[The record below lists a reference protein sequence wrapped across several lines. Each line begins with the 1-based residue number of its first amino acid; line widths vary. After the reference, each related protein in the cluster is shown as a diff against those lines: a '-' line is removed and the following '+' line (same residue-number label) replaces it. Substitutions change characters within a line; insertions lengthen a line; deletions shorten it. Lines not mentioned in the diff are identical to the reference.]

1 MLVAFGLFVA
11 LAPAASAH
19 ATLKDSDPKN
29 GAHLQTAPKTITL
42 SFTESVDA
50 SLGAIRVFSASGDRL
65 DSGKPAHPNGVGSQ
79 IAASSGIS
87 KDGAYVVTWRVISA
101 DSHPVQGA
109 FTFVVGDA
117 RAANESSIA
126 DLLHQKG
133 GSKVVG
139 VVYGTSRALAFG
151 SMLVLIGGLAFL
163 VLVWPEGRTHPG
175 ARRAVWLA
183 LAVLAAASVANIAL
197 QGAYAA
203 GAGLTK
209 AVDPHLIGDVL
220 SARFGHVYLVR
231 LALLVVA
238 ALLVRVLFRADP
250 PAWWRWIAGA
260 IGVGIVAT
268 PGFAGHA
275 AIGSHEPFALIA
287 DVVHVGAASLW
298 LGGLGM
304 LTLFVLPRRTD
315 DLKATVRRYSEVAFW
330 AVVVLVGTGVFQGWR
345 QVGTL
350 EALTT
355 TPYGKFLIVKSA
367 LVAAMLGFAWL
378 SRRATHAR
386 WAPDTAGRVRM
397 TVGIETA
404 IAVGVLV
411 VTSLLV
417 NAVPAKTLAAAPQ
430 SGELTSATLLVDYT
444 VSPGRSGANEIH
456 LYALTKAGQPT
467 EIPEMTLKLSLPGR
481 GIAAIPV
488 PLEVAGPGHYQS
500 LSFAI
505 PIKGRW
511 RIDVVARTTDVDQE
525 VFEGTV
531 EIR

>member
-1 MLVAFGLFVA
+1 M
-11 LAPAASAH
+11 
-19 ATLKDSDPKN
+19 
-29 GAHLQTAPKTITL
+29 PKTITL
-42 SFTESVDA
+42 TFSESVDA
-50 SLGAIRVFSASGDRL
+50 SLGAIRVFAASGERL
-65 DSGKPAHPNGVGSQ
+65 DSGSPTHPNGAGSQ
-79 IAASSGIS
+79 IAVSSGIK

-117 RAANESSIA
+117 RVANESSIA
-126 DLLHQKG
+126 SLLHQKG

-139 VVYGTSRALAFG
+139 VAYGTSRAFAFG
-151 SMLVLIGGLAFL
+151 SMLLLIGGLAFL
-163 VLVWPEGRTHPG
+163 VLVWPEGRTHAG

-183 LAVLAAASVANIAL
+183 LAVLSVASIANIAL

-203 GAGLTK
+203 GVGLAK
-209 AVDPHLIGDVL
+209 AVDPDVVGDVV
-220 SARFGHVYLVR
+220 SARFGQVYLVR
-231 LALLVVA
+231 LGLLVIA
-238 ALLVRVLFRADP
+238 ALLVRMFFGGEP
-250 PAWWRWIAGA
+250 PSWWRWVAGA
-260 IGVGIVAT
+260 VGVGIVAT

-275 AIGSHEPFALIA
+275 AIGSNKPFALIA
-287 DVVHVGAASLW
+287 DVAHVGAASLW
-298 LGGLGM
+298 LGGLAM
-304 LTLFVLPRRTD
+304 LTLLVLPRRTD

-330 AVVVLVGTGVFQGWR
+330 SVVVLVCTGVFQGWR

-350 EALTT
+350 DALKT
-355 TPYGKFLIVKSA
+355 TPYGKLLIVKTA

-378 SRRATHAR
+378 SRRATHAK
-386 WAPDTAGRVRM
+386 WSPDTAGRVRM
-397 TVGIETA
+397 TVGIETGV
-404 IAVGVLV
+404 AVAVLV

-456 LYALTKAGQPT
+456 LYALTKAGQPK
-467 EIPEMTLKLSLPGR
+467 EIPAMTLKLSLPGR

-511 RIDVVARTTDVDQE
+511 RMDVVARTTDVDQE